1 MVFTYSVYRVYPY
14 TTEFRVPA
22 RSCQGRG
29 LNVVIQT
36 HEVFRWQ
43 HLEVIRAQLA
53 PLQSHGIVKQ
63 KHQAKKKEFG
73 DGLRCGQLLSY
84 IARVSFNG
92 IILGYK
98 L

>member
-1 MVFTYSVYRVYPY
+1 MIQHSMEWFSPTQSTVFTPTPSY

-22 RSCQGRG
+22 RSCQARG
-29 LNVVIQT
+29 LDVVIQT

-63 KHQAKKKEFG
+63 KHQAKKTKKNSEM
-73 DGLRCGQLLSY
+73 
-84 IARVSFNG
+84 V
-92 IILGYK
+92 
-98 L
+98 